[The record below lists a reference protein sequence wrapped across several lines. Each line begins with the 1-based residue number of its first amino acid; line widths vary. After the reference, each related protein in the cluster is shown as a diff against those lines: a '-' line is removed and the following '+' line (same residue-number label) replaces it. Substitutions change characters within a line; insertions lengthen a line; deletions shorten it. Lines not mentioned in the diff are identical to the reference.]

1 MRDSAFRG
9 VGPGLSETGA
19 LLLAALVAVFGA
31 LFAGSA
37 VAQTGSPSTS
47 ADHSSGASPAI
58 AEVPASQPLQRV
70 RTLIRANVLDLAQRV
85 MEQQGPPQLP
95 NGEWLN
101 WERQLWALY
110 AAQEKWQPLINRV
123 QAIPPAFPEQ
133 IKTEAEQRLVAAYIA
148 LGNGNKARTVLR
160 KRLLSPELTERDK
173 RGLRRQVIETYMAD
187 GLLPEA
193 SVAAAT
199 FQADYRAQDNDW
211 LLLNAGIALAS
222 ADPDRAVN
230 LLAPLDAASARVL
243 RLHARVL
250 NGSLEPSSAIENG
263 ETLLANEAFIE
274 WRYPLLAVMIDAAR
288 RAANVAAEIDLLERY
303 LLLEPGQFDPRLS
316 FIPAFSATE
325 LQDAYREYAYGVANE
340 AGFLRGEE
348 DGWGRLAV
356 QLDPARDAA
365 RRALWATIA
374 TTANGVDN
382 RVVAADRFVG
392 AVIDT
397 GRIRLVSV
405 LFGDDGVMGPLTLT
419 PATGLR
425 LSNLAIEAGDM
436 QLAADANATITGP
449 PPGMDDGEWLRQSGR
464 VAIIAGRHEQGAA
477 QLERWIQSRDSFS
490 AEETDSVLQPIFDL
504 QTVDQHRLAI
514 SLLEQVETRAP
525 GGRYPREIA
534 FWLAESYSATGQHVK
549 AADYFLFS
557 ALQKDNGFDQWGE
570 SARYRAADALLEG
583 NFFKDARTLFEDL
596 LKRATEDTRRQAL
609 ERKLQDLRLRQSSL
623 EGEEKATS

>member
-1 MRDSAFRG
+1 VRDSAVKVVGRG
-9 VGPGLSETGA
+9 SSAAGALPSAA
-19 LLLAALVAVFGA
+19 LLLVLGVI
-31 LFAGSA
+31 FAGPA
-37 VAQTGSPSTS
+37 LAQSGSVSTS
-47 ADHSSGASPAI
+47 ADNAPGAAPTV
-58 AEVPASQPLQRV
+58 AEVPASAPLLRV
-70 RTLIRANVLDLAQRV
+70 RTLIKANVLDLAQRV

-110 AAQEKWQPLINRV
+110 AAQEKWQLLIDRV

-133 IKTEAEQRLVAAYIA
+133 IKTEAEQRVVAAYIA
-148 LGNGNKARTVLR
+148 LGNGSNARTVLR
-160 KRLLSPELTERDK
+160 KRLLSSDLTERHK
-173 RGLRRQVIETYMAD
+173 RELRRQVIETYMAD

-193 SVAAAT
+193 SAAAAT

-222 ADPDRAVN
+222 GDPDRAVN

-243 RLHARVL
+243 RLYARVR
-250 NGSLEPSSAIENG
+250 NGSLEPLSAIEHG
-263 ETLLANEAFIE
+263 ETLLSNEAFTE
-274 WRYPLLAVMIDAAR
+274 WQYPLLAVMVDAAR
-288 RAANVAAEIDLLERY
+288 RAADVAAEIDLLERY
-303 LLLEPGQFDPRLS
+303 LLVEPRQFDPRLS
-316 FIPAFSATE
+316 FIPSFSATD
-325 LQDAYREYAYGVANE
+325 LNDAYREYAYGVANE
-340 AGFLRGEE
+340 AGYLRGEE
-348 DGWGRLAV
+348 DGWGRLAT
-356 QLDPARDAA
+356 QLDPARGTA
-365 RRALWATIA
+365 RRALWATIS
-374 TTANGVDN
+374 TTANSNDN
-382 RVVAADRFVG
+382 RVEATNRFVD
-392 AVIDT
+392 AVIDI
-397 GRIRLVSV
+397 GRIRLVSQ
-405 LFGDDGVMGPLTLT
+405 LFGDIGVMGPLKLS

-425 LSNLAIEAGDM
+425 LSNIAIEAGDM
-436 QLAADANATITGP
+436 QLAADANATISGP

-477 QLERWIQSRDSFS
+477 QLERWIQSRETFT

-609 ERKLQDLRLRQSSL
+609 EQKLQDLRLRQSSL